1 MEIPAKVSPDS
12 SIFLSVQQRLTISTD
27 TNLVNQSR
35 QPSVESFVRTNPK
48 RPSSKNSVNK
58 EGEVSPPANSN
69 VISPSAPLVSD
80 STKRKRADNNNN
92 DSAEVDQEV
101 QPRKS
106 TKFPS
111 KSEKQTLQKLTHDT
125 TVQDQPGSPQGS
137 GQAGTEQEDKTQGSD
152 VEDEVIQTEKNI
164 AGQDYNKE
172 ENEEENE
179 EEDEAARILRAE
191 KDKQLQMK
199 PAKLRTWEE
208 SGKDIRIGKLVRELC
223 YDEDDPLL
231 AQQTVL
237 ENPEIEPNLS
247 EAERSWGPDIPMS
260 AADTLEE
267 NRQRYKLK
275 AKKEVQKM
283 LEQMDPTKLQM
294 AYQFF
299 KHDPNMNSID
309 VAHRIKQDGALRAY
323 QQHQLVAIFF
333 IMWVER
339 HGTPEQVA
347 RQEAALGGGV
357 LGDEPGFGKVSPNLF
372 FLSQITVR

>member
-1 MEIPAKVSPDS
+1 MEIPAEVSSDP
-12 SIFLSVQQRLTISTD
+12 SIFLSVPQRLTISTD
-27 TNLVNQSR
+27 TNLVNRSR

-58 EGEVSPPANSN
+58 EGEAIPPANSN
-69 VISPSAPLVSD
+69 VISPSAPLVSN
-80 STKRKRADNNNN
+80 STKRKRADNDNN

-101 QPRKS
+101 RPRKS
-106 TKFPS
+106 KFSP
-111 KSEKQTLQKLTHDT
+111 KSEKQTLQKLTRDT
-125 TVQDQPGSPQGS
+125 TDQDQPAPLQGS
-137 GQAGTEQEDKTQGSD
+137 RQAVTEQEDKTQGSD
-152 VEDEVIQTEKNI
+152 VEDEVIQTEENR
-164 AGQDYNKE
+164 AGQDY
-172 ENEEENE
+172 NEEENE

-191 KDKQLQMK
+191 RDKQLQMK

-208 SGKDIRIGKLVRELC
+208 SGKDIPIGKLVRELC

-260 AADTLEE
+260 AADILEE

-347 RQEAALGGGV
+347 RQGAALGGGV
-357 LGDEPGFGKVSPNLF
+357 LGDEPGFGKVSFNL
-372 FLSQITVR
+372 FLSQIIVR